1 MIVLVTYPRL
11 SHNTRPLTL
20 CHTHRDKA
28 TAESSASAL
37 QEQKNSVSTR
47 NTELEVE
54 VRKLRKDLE
63 EEREKPRVVPGDVSG
78 ERLSRL
84 EVARVLRE
92 RNEYKEKYLSLLEQI
107 R

>member
-1 MIVLVTYPRL
+1 MSRELDDLMAQFREL
-11 SHNTRPLTL
+11 ELDR
-20 CHTHRDKA
+20 A

-37 QEQKNSVSTR
+37 QEQKSTLTVR
-47 NTELEVE
+47 LGELEAE
-54 VRKLRKDLE
+54 VRKLRQELE
-63 EEREKPRVVPGDVSG
+63 KEQEKGEAMAGELGDQG
-78 ERLSRL
+78 LSRL